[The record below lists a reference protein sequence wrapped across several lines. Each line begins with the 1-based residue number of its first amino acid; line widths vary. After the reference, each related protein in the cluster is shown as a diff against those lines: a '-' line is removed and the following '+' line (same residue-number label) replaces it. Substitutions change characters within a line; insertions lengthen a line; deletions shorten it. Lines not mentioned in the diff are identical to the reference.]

1 MPVQRFI
8 VVFVLFFLAA
18 CNSQTKEGMLQSGI
32 ELLEAG
38 NTRGSIVYFKNSL
51 EIDPNFYEAR
61 YYLAEAYLRSG
72 RLESAEKEYKKV
84 SLQSSSF
91 ADLPLKLSEIYLLT
105 SRGELAIQTL
115 EKFHLDNTPTSES
128 LDLEGRAY
136 ALDRDYTRSESL
148 FQKAI
153 NLDPENPRL
162 KLHLVKLFLIQS
174 KNEEA
179 YPLLLSLVELHQKF
193 SPGYE
198 LLAKLELQR
207 EQPALALAAYQR
219 LYELDPT
226 KIDVLYMQGLL
237 HLMLGQLNDAIKIA
251 EKLSAEFPED
261 YRTGLL
267 RGLIAY
273 RQGSF
278 ENATIDLV
286 ESLKANR
293 QFLTYY
299 YLGLS
304 YFRLGDLELSISQF
318 QKVLDE
324 NPDFLQARLMLA
336 MTFLQQKRIDD
347 CIREVN
353 FVLTKDEHSGVAY
366 NILGSAQLLNN
377 DYDAAMQSFNRAIEI
392 DPGAVDVYLK
402 KSQSLF
408 VRGESEL
415 AEATLVEALALSPGV
430 LNARL
435 MLASYY
441 IHQEN
446 YAEAVDALQDGLAG
460 VPADA
465 LIYNYLAGISFKQK
479 DDQAAI
485 DYLQKAK
492 AANPEYLSPALNLAA
507 YYLSKAE
514 YDKALGEYKAILDQ
528 NRNNLTALV
537 GMGVAYELAGQVDL
551 AKQTYEQMLAIESP
565 EAALH
570 VAQYYSKND
579 RLEEALTVLDE
590 ALKKA
595 PLSVPLYAPKAS
607 LLLQAGRS
615 NEAMTVLEQLEKL
628 KAGSGYPKLIA
639 LLLKQ
644 GQDAKAE
651 KIAESVIKGSPGS
664 NYGYLLQSSI
674 FEYKKQ
680 PSKAV
685 EVLKQGLSTLPD
697 DARLTLQLGRIHDL
711 GGNTSEAILV
721 YQELINNNPAYYP
734 GFFAL
739 GTLYDRRGNKKEA
752 QSYYKKT
759 IALNERYVPALN
771 NLAYLYADNYGDMQM
786 ALTLSFKAYRLAPE
800 QQDVMDTLGYVL
812 LKNNK
817 AEEAVKILEKTIKMH
832 GYNPTISFH
841 LALAYVELKQ
851 ADKAIAELEK
861 SLEGGDFPEAEKC
874 RRLLQKLKA

>member
-1 MPVQRFI
+1 MVFRRLTI
-8 VVFVLFFLAA
+8 VALMLFVTA
-18 CNSQTKEGMLQSGI
+18 CNSQTKEEMLQSGI
-32 ELLEAG
+32 ELLGEG
-38 NTRGSIVYFKNSL
+38 NSRGSIVYFKSAL
-51 EIDPNFYEAR
+51 EKDPNYYEAR
-61 YYLAEAYLRSG
+61 YYLADAYLKSG
-72 RLESAEKEYKKV
+72 RLERSESEFKKV

-91 ADLPLKLSEIYLLT
+91 IDLPLKFSEIYLLT
-105 SRGELAIQTL
+105 SREKLAIQTL
-115 EKFHLDNTPTSES
+115 EKFHVDTAPTSGS
-128 LDLEGRAY
+128 LDIQGRAY
-136 ALDRDYTRSESL
+136 AKVGDYEKAETFFLE
-148 FQKAI
+148 AI
-153 NLDPENPRL
+153 NLGPENPYP
-162 KLHLVKLFLIQS
+162 KIHLAALFIQQARH
-174 KNEEA
+174 EEA
-179 YPLLLSLVELHQKF
+179 YPILLALTEQNQQFV
-193 SPGYE
+193 PGYE
-198 LLAKLELQR
+198 LLARLELQR
-207 EQPALALAAYQR
+207 GQPVRALDVYRR
-219 LYELDPT
+219 LFQLDSSN
-226 KIDVLYMQGLL
+226 VNALYMQGFIPLMSDRPDESIPVAEQLL
-237 HLMLGQLNDAIKIA
+237 V
-251 EKLSAEFPED
+251 EFPTD

-267 RGLIAY
+267 RGLLAY
-273 RQGSF
+273 RQGLF
-278 ENATIDLV
+278 DEALVDLL
-286 ESLKANR
+286 ESLKINE
-293 QFLTYY
+293 QHLTYY
-299 YLGLS
+299 FLGLS
-304 YFRLGDLELSISQF
+304 YFRLGDLELSITQF
-318 QKVLDE
+318 QKVLDDK
-324 NPDFLQARLMLA
+324 PDFSQARLMLA
-336 MTFLQQKRIDD
+336 MILLQQKRIDD

-353 FVLTKDEHSGVAY
+353 YVLTNDERNGIAY
-366 NILGSAQLLNN
+366 NILGSAQLLHE

-402 KSQSLF
+402 KSQSLY

-415 AEATLVEALALSPGV
+415 AETTLLEALALSPDV
-430 LNARL
+430 LNVRL
-435 MLASYY
+435 MLASFY
-441 IHQEN
+441 IQREN
-446 YAEAVDALQDGLAG
+446 YTEAVDTLREGLAG
-460 VPADA
+460 TPADA
-465 LIYNYLAGISFKQK
+465 LVYNYLAGISFKQK

-507 YYLSKAE
+507 YYLTKAE
-514 YDKALGEYKAILDQ
+514 YDKALGEYKAILGQDK
-528 NRNNLTALV
+528 NNLKALV
-537 GMGVAYELAGQVDL
+537 GLGVAYELAGQVDL

-579 RLEEALTVLDE
+579 RLEDALTVLDD

-595 PLSVPLYAPKAS
+595 PFSVPLYAPKAS

-651 KIAESVIKGSPGS
+651 KIAESVIKGSPES

-680 PSKAV
+680 PSRAV
-685 EVLKQGLSTLPD
+685 EVLKQGLSTLPG

-711 GGNTSEAILV
+711 GGNTSEAIVV

-739 GTLYDRRGNKKEA
+739 GALYDRRGNKKEA

-771 NLAYLYADNYGDMQM
+771 NLAYLYADNYGDIQM
-786 ALTLSFKAYRLAPE
+786 ALTLSLKAYRLAPE
-800 QQDVMDTLGYVL
+800 QRDIMDTLGYVL